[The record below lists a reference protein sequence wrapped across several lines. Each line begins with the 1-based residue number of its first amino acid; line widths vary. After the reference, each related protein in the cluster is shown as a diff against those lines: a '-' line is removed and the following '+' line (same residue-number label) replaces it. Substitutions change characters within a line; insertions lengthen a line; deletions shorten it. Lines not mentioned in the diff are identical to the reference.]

1 MDPNYAPVAYFV
13 LAALAA
19 IIIGIAFA
27 LARSLSVPLSAAMRP
42 KSFPPK
48 PE

>member
-19 IIIGIAFA
+19 IIIGRVRA
-27 LARSLSVPLSAAMRP
+27 LALSLATRFDSDECLPV
-42 KSFPPK
+42 
-48 PE
+48 